1 VSATIKESVPDATMI
16 TMFKPYVSERVAP
29 ALAEI
34 LKTSWIGQGPA
45 VDKVEGKFEKLFGSF
60 GALTLNSCTS
70 ALHLALILAN
80 VKENDEV
87 ITTPMTCSATNMP
100 ILYEKAKPVF
110 ADIQRLSLNIDPK
123 DIKKK
128 LTPKTKAI
136 IVVDWG
142 GEPCD
147 MDEILEIAK
156 DAKVSVIED
165 AAHALGAKYKAKYIG
180 AVSDF
185 TCFSFQAIKQITTV
199 DGGILTCKD
208 KDAYKRGKLL
218 RWYGIDRN
226 FKGDIY
232 WKFKVEEAGF
242 KYHMNDVT
250 ATMLSIQLD
259 DLEKVNSR
267 RREIVKRYRESLNN
281 ISGLT
286 LLEKKPDR
294 ESGNWLFTILVE
306 RRDDFTKMLKDNDIE
321 AHMVHVRCD
330 VYPIFG
336 GKRLNLPAMNEVEPK
351 YVSIPLHQGLTDD
364 EVDKVIKTIKKGW

>member
-1 VSATIKESVPDATMI
+1 
-16 TMFKPYVSERVAP
+16 
-29 ALAEI
+29 
-34 LKTSWIGQGPA
+34 
-45 VDKVEGKFEKLFGSF
+45 
-60 GALTLNSCTS
+60 
-70 ALHLALILAN
+70 
-80 VKENDEV
+80 
-87 ITTPMTCSATNMP
+87 
-100 ILYEKAKPVF
+100 
-110 ADIQRLSLNIDPK
+110 
-123 DIKKK
+123 
-128 LTPKTKAI
+128 
-136 IVVDWG
+136 
-142 GEPCD
+142 
-147 MDEILEIAK
+147 
-156 DAKVSVIED
+156 
-165 AAHALGAKYKAKYIG
+165 
-180 AVSDF
+180 
-185 TCFSFQAIKQITTV
+185 
-199 DGGILTCKD
+199 
-208 KDAYKRGKLL
+208 
-218 RWYGIDRN
+218 
-226 FKGDIY
+226 
-232 WKFKVEEAGF
+232 
-242 KYHMNDVT
+242 MNDVT

>member
-1 VSATIKESVPDATMI
+1 MI
-16 TMFKPYVSERVAP
+16 TMFKPYVSEKVTP
-29 ALAEI
+29 ALTEI

-45 VDKVEGKFEKLFGSF
+45 VDRVEKKFEKLFGTF
-60 GALTLNSCTS
+60 AALTLNSCTS

-80 VKENDEV
+80 VKDGDEV
-87 ITTPMTCSATNMP
+87 ITTPMTCSATNIP
-100 ILYEKAKPVF
+100 ILYERAKAVF
-110 ADIQRLSLNIDPK
+110 ADIEKSSLNIDPK

-136 IVVDWG
+136 VVVDWG

-147 MDEILEIAK
+147 MDDILAIAK
-156 DAKVSVIED
+156 EAKVAVIED
-165 AAHALGAKYKAKYIG
+165 AAHALGAKYKGKYIG

-199 DGGILTCKD
+199 DGGILTCKSD
-208 KDAYKRGKLL
+208 DAYKRGKLL

-226 FKGDIY
+226 FTGDIY

-259 DLEKVNSR
+259 DLDKVNSR
-267 RREIVKRYRESLNN
+267 RREIVKRYRESLKDVK
-281 ISGLT
+281 GLT

-294 ESGNWLFTILVE
+294 ESGNWLFTVLVE
-306 RRDDFTKMLKDNDIE
+306 RRDDFTKMMRENGIE
-321 AHMVHVRCD
+321 THMVHVRCD

-336 GKRLNLPAMNEVEPK
+336 GKRLDHLPAMNEVEPK
-351 YVSIPLHQGLTDD
+351 YISIPLHQGLSDD
-364 EVDKVIKTIKKGW
+364 DVDKVVKTIKKGW

>member
-1 VSATIKESVPDATMI
+1 MI
-16 TMFKPYVSERVAP
+16 TMFKPYVSEKVAP
-29 ALAEI
+29 ALTEI

-45 VDKVEGKFEKLFGSF
+45 VDKAEKKFEKLFDSF
-60 GALTLNSCTS
+60 SALTLNSCTS

-80 VKENDEV
+80 VREGDEV
-87 ITTPMTCSATNMP
+87 ITTPMTCSATNIP

-110 ADIQRLSLNIDPK
+110 ADIQKSSLNIDPM

-128 LTPKTKAI
+128 LTPKTKA
-136 IVVDWG
+136 VMAVHWG

-147 MDEILEIAK
+147 MDEILAIAK
-156 DAKVSVIED
+156 EAKVPVIED
-165 AAHALGAKYKAKYIG
+165 AAHALGAKYKDKYVG

-208 KDAYKRGKLL
+208 EDAYKRGKLL
-218 RWYGIDRN
+218 RWYGIDRD

-232 WKFKVEEAGF
+232 WKFKVNEAGF
-242 KYHMNDVT
+242 KYHMNDVA

-267 RREIVKRYRESLNN
+267 RREIAARYRGSLKDAK
-281 ISGLT
+281 GLT
-286 LLEKKPDR
+286 LLEKKSDR
-294 ESGNWLFTILVE
+294 ESGSWLFTILVE
-306 RRDDFTKMLKDNDIE
+306 RRDDFTKMLRANGIE
-321 AHMVHVRCD
+321 THMVHVRCD

-336 GKRLNLPAMNEVEPK
+336 GRRLNLPVMNEVEPK

-364 EVDKVIKTIKKGW
+364 DVDKVIKTVRKGW

>member
-1 VSATIKESVPDATMI
+1 MI
-16 TMFKPYVSERVAP
+16 TMFKPYVSEKVAP
-29 ALAEI
+29 ALTEI
-34 LKTSWIGQGPA
+34 LKTSWIGQGPH
-45 VDKVEGKFEKLFGSF
+45 VDKVEEKFEKMFDTF

-70 ALHLALILAN
+70 ALHLALILSDLG
-80 VKENDEV
+80 EGDEV

-100 ILYEKAKPVF
+100 ILYEKARPVF
-110 ADIQRLSLNIDPK
+110 ADIQKSSLNIDPK

-128 LTPKTKAI
+128 LTSKTKAI
-136 IVVDWG
+136 MVVHWG

-147 MDEILEIAK
+147 MDEILAIAK
-156 DAKVSVIED
+156 EAKVPVIED

-208 KDAYKRGKLL
+208 DAHYKRGKLL
-218 RWYGIDRN
+218 RWYGIDRD

-267 RREIVKRYRESLNN
+267 RREIVKRYREALKDVK
-281 ISGLT
+281 GLT

-294 ESGNWLFTILVE
+294 ESGNWLFTTLVE
-306 RRDDFTKMLKDNDIE
+306 RRDDFTKMLKASDIE
-321 AHMVHVRCD
+321 THMVHVRCD

-336 GKRLNLPAMNEVEPK
+336 GKRLDLPAMNEVEPK

-364 EVDKVIKTIKKGW
+364 DVDKVVKTIKKGW